1 MKKVFFISLL
11 CITYLI
17 NAQAIRYVDTE
28 VILQKMPQYKQAQQ
42 RLDVQVK
49 QWQSEIEKMQKEL
62 DELKRK
68 FQNEKVLLTED
79 QVKDKQNEIDEKD
92 SLLKSEIEK
101 RFGAEGD
108 MLRLRESIIKPVQDQ
123 IWNAINAV
131 AQKNKIDMIFD
142 KNSDFTLI
150 YSNPKFDYTKEILKE
165 LKLSVDDNDKQPSKP
180 NVNTPK
186 SKNNKTEKSE
196 IREQD
201 LNINSN
207 KTK

>member
-1 MKKVFFISLL
+1 MKKLL
-11 CITYLI
+11 FLSAFCITYL
-17 NAQAIRYVDTE
+17 AFGQAIRYVDTS
-28 VILQKMPQYKQAQQ
+28 VILEKMPQYKQAQQ

-49 QWQSEIEKMQKEL
+49 AWQTDIERMQREA

-79 QVKDKQNEIDEKD
+79 QTKEKQNEIEEKD
-92 SLLKSEIEK
+92 SLLKIEIEK

-108 MLRLRESIIKPVQDQ
+108 MIRLRESIVKPIQDQ
-123 IWNAINAV
+123 IWNAISAV

-165 LKLSVDDNDKQPSKP
+165 LKLNVDDKDKPSKP
-180 NVNTPK
+180 NTNSPK
-186 SKNNKTEKSE
+186 PTNNKAGKAE
-196 IREQD
+196 IQEENLD
-201 LNINSN
+201 INN
-207 KTK
+207 RKAK